1 MKIKTYLL
9 LCDYSFPFLRTS
21 YQKRLD
27 IILIP
32 DNRYNI
38 CVLTVIC
45 NSMFKPVLS
54 AVILTSVPTAST
66 DMLARCYLKY
76 VSRQRR
82 TQTQIQCVQM
92 THTVAPIESA
102 ERKEPTHTHAHSH
115 SEYMEVLFGLQ
126 I

>member
-1 MKIKTYLL
+1 VIIVFHFSELVTKKGYM
-9 LCDYSFPFLRTS
+9 
-21 YQKRLD
+21 
-27 IILIP
+27 ILIP

-102 ERKEPTHTHAHSH
+102 ERKEPTHTHTHAHSH